1 MLDVGSGTGYLLRR
15 IAARCPEAVE
25 LTGIDAAPAMVEVA
39 GAAAAD
45 GRVRFLTGTAEDRH
59 CRGTAHA

>member
-1 MLDVGSGTGYLLRR
+1 M
-15 IAARCPEAVE
+15 AARCPEAVE